1 MQVRS
6 AAHEKV
12 RFRRNDIRDLD
23 CLPSA
28 VPTAPV
34 HCPRVR
40 RWRRPLAR
48 LLLYPVA
55 ALVVFL
61 VVATAVLSLT
71 GGETLRLQGE
81 RALSDLM
88 QKPVA
93 VSIGATGLALDGN
106 ALLAIRL
113 DQARVAEADG
123 QRAFLEAG
131 TISFA
136 IRPLPLLAGRIELG
150 SATIADARI
159 DLTGGA
165 AAPSGLFAA
174 VLDERGLVD
183 ADRLGESLFAGLHE
197 VIDALDGSATDRV
210 RLRNV
215 ELIVAGDG
223 APGLLVERATLRR
236 VGRHGVEIEA
246 LLGFDG
252 REIRLAGSASRPA
265 ANQPIA
271 EFALEAEMDAAA
283 QPGDS
288 ELSRH
293 LGAVELT
300 VAGRENSESFER
312 LDMSV
317 RASNV
322 VFAPGHRDE
331 ARFNLALSG
340 YLQPGIDKFEISEL
354 SVRNGQSRW
363 RFHGA
368 VGPMPA
374 EIDGEP
380 SYRFELVSDGSRVA
394 PAGSLEPAIDVL
406 ARLAGRLSPDLGQ
419 VALDTFA
426 VRTLDGE
433 VSGNALIT
441 FARGVSPGV
450 ELELDVA
457 DFPVGSAKQLWPWFV
472 ADGARDW
479 THRNLFGGRI
489 ERGRV
494 DVSLAPGRL
503 KPGQPL
509 EPGEVTGEFRVE
521 RVRFDVAGRIPAV
534 REGVGSVVFDGGLVD
549 VGLESGTIYLASGR
563 TVQASSGTFGI
574 DVVPGKPLV
583 GALDIDVSGDAAAIL
598 ELASHDPIN
607 VGDHIEFGPA
617 DFEGSVSGKIV
628 ADIPLEAGVERD
640 DLEWMVVLDYRDLT
654 LAKPFHDFRISDARG
669 SILVEPRRV
678 VIEAETLL
686 DGVPASVYLVEP
698 LGDGTDAP
706 IQEIALR
713 IDDTARDRFAPGLA
727 AFLSGGASVKM
738 QGGGGAR
745 REIGVDLSNS
755 RLSVPWAGWSKGA
768 GIPAKASFTMETA
781 DARTVLDDFA
791 LEGETFTVRGS
802 LALRDGELEGAR
814 FHNVRLNRSDDFAI
828 DIGRSGA
835 GYTIDITGR
844 SLDARSLIKHLTR
857 DLGAGAESADGVPV
871 TVEMRMDRV
880 EGFHEESLRDVRLSY
895 RGTGSTV
902 QDLVFSAITAG
913 GDAVHFRHDTVDGAR
928 NVTMQSNDAGA
939 LVRFLDLY
947 ERMEGG
953 RIELA
958 LSGPPDGPLTGTV
971 DARDFWIVNEPR
983 LGSLV
988 STAPAGGD
996 RSLNQALRS
1005 QIDVSRVRFDRGFA
1019 SLGKGPGYLLVE
1031 RGVLRSPQIGT
1042 TFRGTLY
1049 DANGRMDMSGT
1060 FMPAYGLNRLFGEI
1074 PIVGQ
1079 ILGNGRDG
1087 GLIGVTYRLAGEAG
1101 EPQLQINP
1109 LSVIAP
1115 GIFRSVFEFN

>member
-1 MQVRS
+1 MQERS

-12 RFRRNDIRDLD
+12 RFGRDDIRDLD
-23 CLPSA
+23 RLPSA
-28 VPTAPV
+28 VPAAPV
-34 HCPRVR
+34 HCPRR
-40 RWRRPLAR
+40 GRWRRPLLR

-55 ALVVFL
+55 ALVVFA
-61 VVATAVLSLT
+61 VVATAALSLM
-71 GGETLRLQGE
+71 GGETLRLQAE

-93 VSIGATGLALDGN
+93 VSIGATGLAFDGN

-113 DQARVAEADG
+113 DEARVSDPEG

-131 TISFA
+131 AISFA
-136 IRPLPLLAGRIELG
+136 IRPWPLLAGRLELG

-159 DLTGGA
+159 DLAGDA
-165 AAPSGLFAA
+165 AVPSGLLSG
-174 VLDERGLVD
+174 VLDERGLLD
-183 ADRLGESLFAGLHE
+183 TDRLGEAAFAGLHQLM
-197 VIDALDGSATDRV
+197 DALDSSATDRV

-215 ELIVAGDG
+215 ELLFAGGEETGLIVD
-223 APGLLVERATLRR
+223 RASLRR
-236 VGRHGVEIEA
+236 VGRQGVEFEG

-265 ANQPIA
+265 PNEPIT
-271 EFALEAEMDAAA
+271 EFALKTELDA
-283 QPGDS
+283 PDTPRDS
-288 ELSRH
+288 ALDRH
-293 LGAVELT
+293 LGALELT
-300 VAGRENSESFER
+300 IAGREKADSFER
-312 LDMSV
+312 LDVSL
-317 RASNV
+317 RASDV
-322 VFAPGHRDE
+322 VFAPGRRGE
-331 ARFNLALSG
+331 ARFNVALLGYIEPGLDKLEIAELAVYSG
-340 YLQPGIDKFEISEL
+340 
-354 SVRNGQSRW
+354 RSRW

-368 VGPMPA
+368 LGPMPA
-374 EIDGEP
+374 EIEAEP
-380 SYRFELVSDGSRVA
+380 GYRFELVSDGSRVA

-406 ARLAGRLSPDLGQ
+406 AQLVGRISADARQ
-419 VALDTFA
+419 IALDTFA

-433 VSGNALIT
+433 VNGNALLT
-441 FARGVSPGV
+441 FAGGGSPGI

-472 ADGARDW
+472 ADGARSW
-479 THRNLFGGRI
+479 VHRNLFGGRI
-489 ERGRV
+489 ESGRV
-494 DVSLAPGRL
+494 DISLPPGRL
-503 KPGQPL
+503 NDGVPL
-509 EPGEVTGEFRVE
+509 EPGEVTGEFKVE

-549 VGLESGTIYLASGR
+549 VGLDTGTVYLASGR
-563 TVQASSGTFGI
+563 TVQASGGTFQI

-617 DFEGSVSGKIV
+617 DFAGSVSGKIV
-628 ADIPLEAGVERD
+628 ADIPLQAGVERD
-640 DLEWMVVLDYRDLT
+640 ALQWMVVLDYRDLT
-654 LAKPFHDFRISDARG
+654 LARPFHNFEISDARG

-678 VIEAETLL
+678 VIDAETLL
-686 DGVPASVYLVEP
+686 DGVPATVYLVEP
-698 LGDGTDAP
+698 LGDGTDEP
-706 IQEIALR
+706 VQEIALR
-713 IDDTARDRFAPGLA
+713 VDDTARDRLVPGLA
-727 AFLSGGASVKM
+727 AFLSGGANVKL
-738 QGGGGAR
+738 QGGGAR

-755 RLSVPWAGWSKGA
+755 RLSLPWAGWSKGA
-768 GIPAKASFTMETA
+768 GIPAKASFVMETA

-791 LEGETFTVRGS
+791 LEGETFAVRGS

-828 DIGRSGA
+828 DIGRSGQ
-835 GYTIDITGR
+835 GYAIDITGR
-844 SLDARSLIKHLTR
+844 SLDARSLIKHLTS
-857 DLGAGAESADGVPV
+857 DVGAGGEAGEGVPV
-871 TVEMRMDRV
+871 TVELRMDRID
-880 EGFHEESLRDVRLSY
+880 GFHEESLRDVRLSY
-895 RGTGSTV
+895 RGIGSKI
-902 QDLVFSAITAG
+902 QDLVFSAVTSG
-913 GDAVHFRHDTVDGAR
+913 GGTVHFRHDTVDGAR

-939 LVRFLDLY
+939 VVRFLDLY

-958 LSGPPDGPLTGTV
+958 LSGSADGPLTGTV

-983 LGSLV
+983 LGSIV

-1005 QIDVSRVRFDRGFA
+1005 QVDVSRVRFDRGFA
-1019 SLGKGPGYLLVE
+1019 ALGKGPGYLAVD
-1031 RGVLRSPQIGT
+1031 RGVLRSPNIGT

-1074 PIVGQ
+1074 PLVGQ

-1109 LSVIAP
+1109 LSVVAP